1 MTPLNSAAAV
11 SHALPQPTSP
21 VDRDLFNDLFAQ
33 RVPDIACGRVQVVNA
48 VRERGCHA
56 KVAVWSPY
64 SGLNAASVCIGKQ
77 GVRVHA
83 VEDLLAGERI
93 SVVNYDP
100 DPLRYIANA
109 IDFAV
114 ISVKV
119 TCERLRDVCAVVP
132 LEAFAPAI
140 GRGANNVRLASAL
153 TGWRITICTD
163 RCRARH
169 HVHPRF
175 DASTGQ
181 SVWDPS
187 AKYTTISA
195 GESLS

>member
-1 MTPLNSAAAV
+1 MTPLNPAAAV
-11 SHALPQPTSP
+11 SHALPQPTSGI
-21 VDRDLFNDLFAQ
+21 DRDLFHNLFAQ
-33 RVPDIACGRVQVVNA
+33 RVPEVACGRVQVVNA
-48 VRERGCHA
+48 VRDRGCHA
-56 KVAVWSPY
+56 KVAVWSPH
-64 SGLNAASVCIGKQ
+64 SGNAASVCIGKH

-109 IDFAV
+109 IDFTV
-114 ISVKV
+114 ISVKI
-119 TCERLRDVCAVVP
+119 TNKRLRGACAVVP
-132 LEAFAPAI
+132 VEAFAAAI

-153 TGWRITICTD
+153 AGWQITICTD

-181 SVWDPS
+181 SIWDPR
-187 AKYTTISA
+187 ATYTTVA
-195 GESLS
+195 TGESLS

>member
-1 MTPLNSAAAV
+1 MTPPNPAAAV
-11 SHALPQPTSP
+11 SHALPQPTSSGI
-21 VDRDLFNDLFAQ
+21 DRDLFHDLFAQ
-33 RVPDIACGRVQVVNA
+33 RVPEVACGRVRVVTA
-48 VRERGCHA
+48 VRDRGSHA
-56 KVAVWSPY
+56 KVAVWSHY
-64 SGLNAASVCIGKQ
+64 SGINAASVCIGKH

-83 VEDLLAGERI
+83 VEDQLAGERI

-109 IDFAV
+109 IDFTV
-114 ISVKV
+114 ISVKI
-119 TCERLRDVCAVVP
+119 TNKRLRGACAVVP
-132 LEAFAPAI
+132 VEAFAAAI

-153 TGWRITICTD
+153 TGWQITICTD

-181 SVWDPS
+181 SVWAPR
-187 AKYTTISA
+187 AA
-195 GESLS
+195 ARESLS